1 MADVVI
7 RLARPEELAET
18 GAMTVDAYHADGVID
33 SPTGGYADVLGDAVA
48 RARDAELLIAVG
60 TEGALLGTVTVA
72 LPGTPYAE
80 IAREGEL
87 EFRMLA
93 VTPAA
98 RGRGVGMELVQA
110 VISRAC
116 ELGLPGVV
124 LSSSTQMITAHRLYR
139 RLGFQRL
146 PERDW
151 SPMQGVDLVAFEH
164 RKDL

>member
-1 MADVVI
+1 MADVVV
-7 RLARPEELAET
+7 RRARPEELAEV

-33 SPTGGYADVLGDAVA
+33 GPTGGYADVLGDAVS
-48 RARDAELLIAVG
+48 RARDAELLIAID
-60 TEGALLGTVTVA
+60 TDGALLGTVTVA

-80 IAREGEL
+80 ISREGEL

-98 RGRGVGMELVQA
+98 RGRGVGKELVRA
-110 VISRAC
+110 VICRAC

-124 LSSSTQMITAHRLYR
+124 LSSSTQMLTAHRLYR

-151 SPMQGVDLVAFEH
+151 SPLPGVDLVAFAFTE
-164 RKDL
+164 DL